1 MTVVVDT
8 SAFISLA
15 VGDVLDQTLTA
26 FDVVT
31 TPTVIEE
38 LEATAEYDDRHGT
51 AATTVLDRA
60 NEVTVHDATGTT
72 FETSRVDAG
81 EASCVA
87 AARQRDAAFL
97 VTDDYRALPELQGLV
112 DAEVAVSPIVLRAL
126 VKRDVIS
133 AEKAET
139 AFERIAAG
147 RDWLDAPIYRYARRL
162 FDES

>member
-1 MTVVVDT
+1 VTVVVDT
-8 SAFISLA
+8 SALISLA
-15 VGDVLDQTLTA
+15 IGDALDETLAA
-26 FDVVT
+26 FDIVT

-38 LEATAEYDDRHGT
+38 LEATAAYDDRHGT
-51 AATTVLDRA
+51 AATAVLGQM
-60 NEVTVHDATGTT
+60 ESLTVHDADGAP

-87 AARQRDAAFL
+87 AARTVDAVFL

-126 VKRDVIS
+126 VKRDALSS
-133 AEKAET
+133 ADAET
-139 AFERIAAG
+139 AFDTIAAG

-162 FDES
+162 FSE

>member
-1 MTVVVDT
+1 MTVVVDR
-8 SAFISLA
+8 SALISLA
-15 VGDVLDQTLTA
+15 VGDVLDDAIAA
-26 FDVVT
+26 FDIVT

-38 LEATAEYDDRHGT
+38 VEKTAEYDDRHGT
-51 AATTVLDRA
+51 AATAVLRQRDAITVQ
-60 NEVTVHDATGTT
+60 DADGAP

-87 AARQRDAAFL
+87 AARDGNAAFL

-126 VKRDVIS
+126 VKRDALS
-133 AEKAET
+133 AADAET
-139 AFERIAAG
+139 AFETIAAG

-162 FDES
+162 FEE